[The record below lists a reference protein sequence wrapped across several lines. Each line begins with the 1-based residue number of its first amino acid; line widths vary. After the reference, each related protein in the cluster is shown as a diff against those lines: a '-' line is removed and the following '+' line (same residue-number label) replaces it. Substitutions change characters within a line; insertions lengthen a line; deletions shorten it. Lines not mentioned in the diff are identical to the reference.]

1 MTKSDDR
8 RAALLDRLA
17 DHVLR
22 EGLLASSLRP
32 LAQAAG
38 TSDRMLLYYFKDKS
52 DVIAA
57 VLGHI
62 AARLTLLLDAQ
73 TSAVPLPLDRL
84 RAHLWTS
91 LSAEALWPYMRL
103 WLEIAAMSARGDPL
117 LGAVGQAIGR
127 GFLAWGA
134 AQLDCPVEA
143 ERERQAA
150 QLLVSIEGMVLLK
163 AIGLDDVNAKVV

>member
-22 EGLLASSLRP
+22 EGLSASSLRP

-62 AARLTLLLDAQ
+62 AARLTLSLDAQ
-73 TSAVPLPLDRL
+73 TSAVPLPLDSL
-84 RAHLWTS
+84 RAHLWGV
-91 LSAEALWPYMRL
+91 LSAESLWPYMRL
-103 WLEIAAMSARGDPL
+103 WLEIASLAARGDPL
-117 LGAVGQAIGR
+117 FQTVGQSIGG
-127 GFLAWGA
+127 GFLDWGA
-134 AQLDCPVEA
+134 AQLECPVES
-143 ERERQAA
+143 ERARKAA

-163 AIGLDDVNAKVV
+163 AIGLDDVNAKAV

>member
-17 DHVLR
+17 DHILSN
-22 EGLLASSLRP
+22 GLSASSLRP

-52 DVIAA
+52 EVIEA
-57 VLGHI
+57 VLTHI
-62 AARLTLLLDAQ
+62 AARLTGLLGAQ

-84 RAHLWTS
+84 RGHLWGI
-91 LSAEALWPYMRL
+91 LSAQSLWPYMRL
-103 WLEIAAMSARGDPL
+103 WLEIASLAARGDPVFQT
-117 LGAVGQAIGR
+117 VGQTIGR

-134 AQLDCPVEA
+134 VQLDCATEA
-143 ERERQAA
+143 ERERDAA
-150 QLLVSIEGMVLLK
+150 TLLVTIEGLVLLK
-163 AIGLDDVNAKVV
+163 AIGMEDVGTKMA